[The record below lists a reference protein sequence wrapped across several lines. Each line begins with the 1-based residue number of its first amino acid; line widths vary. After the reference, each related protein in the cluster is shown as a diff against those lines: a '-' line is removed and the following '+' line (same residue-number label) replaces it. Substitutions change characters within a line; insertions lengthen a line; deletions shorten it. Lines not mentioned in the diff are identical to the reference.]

1 MGVERGE
8 MEEEREIKKKQR
20 KKGGGGRKKK
30 KKKKGQEQEEEEEQ
44 EIEQILSTSPAVVC
58 SFLEV
63 EEDNSNSKNR
73 PRDRAELAM
82 DIVCIRCLSTACPG
96 YCLLSLSEHA
106 IAILCSV

>member
-8 MEEEREIKKKQR
+8 MEEEREIKKKER
-20 KKGGGGRKKK
+20 KKKGGGGEKRKR
-30 KKKKGQEQEEEEEQ
+30 KKGQEQEEEEEQ
-44 EIEQILSTSPAVVC
+44 EIEQILPAVVC

-96 YCLLSLSEHA
+96 YCLLSLSEH
-106 IAILCSV
+106 SMP